1 MAGKRTGIAPV
12 KKVIFCTEERERE
25 RETGKRVEMCFKGAV
40 SQERKGLE
48 HLYQYLGPKY

>member
-25 RETGKRVEMCFKGAV
+25 TGNRVEMCFKGAV